1 MAVTLRDV
9 AERAGVS
16 ARTVSNVVN
25 NFHHVSPA
33 MRTKVQAALDE
44 LNYRP
49 NLLARGLREGRT
61 GIITLLVPEISVA
74 YFAELAHEIVEQAS
88 DLGITVMIDET
99 GGKPEHELALLGVAG
114 HSSWVD
120 GVLLSSQGLHGRT
133 LAELGL
139 SVPVVLLGE
148 RTANSA
154 LDHVGIDNVQ
164 AARDAVMHLIATG
177 RRCIAALGGTSAEV
191 GGTAKADMTSEL
203 RLQGYLAALK
213 AAGLPAH
220 PSLRAYTR
228 TYQRGDAAAAVDAL
242 FDSPSRP
249 DAIFCF
255 SDELASGT
263 LRALHERGVRVPADV
278 SVVGFDDVEETR
290 FAIPSL
296 TSIRPDRARIAATA
310 LRLLT
315 DRIAGS
321 EGKPCDVKVPY
332 ELVVRESSC
341 R

>member
-33 MRTKVQAALDE
+33 MRTKVQAAVDE

-88 DLGITVMIDET
+88 ELSITVMIDET
-99 GGKPEHELALLGVAG
+99 GGKPERELALLGVAG

-120 GVLLSSQGLHGRT
+120 GVLLSSQGLHGRS

-148 RTANSA
+148 RTASSA

-164 AARDAVMHLIATG
+164 AAREAVMHLIATG
-177 RRCIAALGGTSAEV
+177 RRCIAALGGTSDTV
-191 GGTAKADMTSEL
+191 DLTSEL
-203 RLQGYLAALK
+203 RLQGYLAALQ

-220 PSLRAYTR
+220 PFLRAHTR
-228 TYQRGDAAAAVDAL
+228 TYQRADAAAAVDGL
-242 FDSPSRP
+242 LNSPLRP

-255 SDELASGT
+255 SDELATGA

-278 SVVGFDDVEETR
+278 SVVGFDDAEETR
-290 FAIPSL
+290 FTIPSL
-296 TSIRPDRARIAATA
+296 TSIRPDRAQIAATA

-315 DRIAGS
+315 DRVAGS
-321 EGKPCDVKVPY
+321 DATPRDVRVPY